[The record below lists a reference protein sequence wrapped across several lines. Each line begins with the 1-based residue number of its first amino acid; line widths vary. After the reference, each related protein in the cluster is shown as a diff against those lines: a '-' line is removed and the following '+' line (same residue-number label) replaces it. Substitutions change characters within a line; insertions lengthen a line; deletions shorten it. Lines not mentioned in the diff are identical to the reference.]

1 MEKIKPLI
9 SIVVPIYNEEK
20 TILQILKK
28 LSEIKKWGYALEVIV
43 VNDGST
49 DNTDNI
55 LSENK
60 ILIDKQLDNKT
71 NSGKGYS
78 VKKGLEIADGK
89 YIIFQDGDL
98 EYDPNDFIKFF
109 KLIEK
114 FNPDLI
120 IGSRFVYAEYTRSH
134 YFLNKIG
141 NKLITLLFNIV
152 YNTTFTDIYS
162 CYACFKKDLINAG
175 SLKTSGFEQHA
186 EILSKVVR
194 NGKKFYEVPINYNG
208 RGHEEGKKIKFYH
221 IFPVIVQIL
230 KGKFFFK

>member
-1 MEKIKPLI
+1 MEKLKPLI
-9 SIVVPIYNEEK
+9 SIIVPIYNEEK

-28 LSEIKKWGYALEVIV
+28 LSKIKEWGYPFEVIV

-60 ILIDKQLDNKT
+60 ILIDKLINNKT
-71 NSGKGYS
+71 NSGKGFS

-109 KLIEK
+109 KLLEK

-141 NKLITLLFNIV
+141 NKLITLIFNII

-162 CYACFKKDLINAG
+162 CYACFKRDLINIDL
-175 SLKTSGFEQHA
+175 LKTNGFEQQA
-186 EILSKVVR
+186 EILGKVVR
-194 NGKKFYEVPINYNG
+194 NSKKFYEVPINYNG
-208 RGHEEGKKIKFYH
+208 RSHEEGKKIKFYH
-221 IFPVIVQIL
+221 IFSVIFQIV
-230 KGKFFFK
+230 KCRFF